1 MTEMEETSGVEYAA
15 SVWDPHTKDQ
25 ISSIE
30 KIQRRAARVV
40 SNDHRK
46 TSSVSKMLK
55 ELDWPTLENRR
66 KAARLTTLY
75 KIRKGAVKV
84 NTKHLKP
91 APSRSRRG
99 HDQQYQRFTCKKDVR
114 LYAFLPRT
122 VRDWNSLTQQDVSA
136 PSADTF
142 HRRILRPEC

>member
-1 MTEMEETSGVEYAA
+1 MLGYVRRNLRVNSKSAREKAYKMLVRPKVEYSA

-66 KAARLTTLY
+66 KAARLTTL
-75 KIRKGAVKV
+75 
-84 NTKHLKP
+84 
-91 APSRSRRG
+91 
-99 HDQQYQRFTCKKDVR
+99 
-114 LYAFLPRT
+114 
-122 VRDWNSLTQQDVSA
+122 
-136 PSADTF
+136 
-142 HRRILRPEC
+142 

>member
-1 MTEMEETSGVEYAA
+1 MRGNIDSGDEVVTNTKYLGVTIQDDGKFDQHISNTTNAGNKMLGFVRRNLRVNSKSAREKAYKMLVRPKVEYAA

-75 KIRKGAVKV
+75 KIRKGAV
-84 NTKHLKP
+84 
-91 APSRSRRG
+91 S
-99 HDQQYQRFTCKKDVR
+99 
-114 LYAFLPRT
+114 
-122 VRDWNSLTQQDVSA
+122 
-136 PSADTF
+136 
-142 HRRILRPEC
+142 

>member
-1 MTEMEETSGVEYAA
+1 MLVRSKVENAA
-15 SVWDPHTKDQ
+15 SVWDPHTKEQ

-84 NTKHLKP
+84 KTPQACPIKITQRARSTVPTIHMQEGCTPLRFPPPHRQRLEQSDP
-91 APSRSRRG
+91 AGCISAIRR
-99 HDQQYQRFTCKKDVR
+99 R
-114 LYAFLPRT
+114 LPLFALAFYGT
-122 VRDWNSLTQQDVSA
+122 GTSQ
-136 PSADTF
+136 
-142 HRRILRPEC
+142 